1 MISSFIRKT
10 TTFINIEYLREM
22 AYSIHQIESINLD
35 RLLWITYLHSGTGEL
50 KPKGQIRTSSSNFK
64 ISLWADE
71 VKSKIIAHDP
81 TKTIDS
87 KDIDQDSY
95 VAYVNRVLEKFQNQ
109 LVYYESQ
116 LEQQKQKLNNS
127 LTSEIEEAIRKFV
140 QQNGIALYK
149 ISIDGLIA
157 TVEYDYKDQ
166 LIRLEFEKENP
177 NEFQVSP
184 IIRLRIFDWFVLLLC
199 I

>member
-1 MISSFIRKT
+1 MIRSFIRKT

-50 KPKGQIRTSSSNFK
+50 KPKGQITTSSSNFK
-64 ISLWADE
+64 ISLWPDE

-109 LVYYESQ
+109 LIYYESQ
-116 LEQQKQKLNNS
+116 LEQQKQ
-127 LTSEIEEAIRKFV
+127 
-140 QQNGIALYK
+140 
-149 ISIDGLIA
+149 
-157 TVEYDYKDQ
+157 
-166 LIRLEFEKENP
+166 
-177 NEFQVSP
+177 
-184 IIRLRIFDWFVLLLC
+184 
-199 I
+199 

>member
-22 AYSIHQIESINLD
+22 AYSIHQIESISLD
-35 RLLWITYLHSGTGEL
+35 RLLRITYLHLGTGEL
-50 KPKGQIRTSSSNFK
+50 KPKGQITTSSSNFK
-64 ISLWADE
+64 IFVWPVE

-87 KDIDQDSY
+87 KDIDQDPY
-95 VAYVNRVLEKFQNQ
+95 VAYVKRVLEKFQNQ

-127 LTSEIEEAIRKFV
+127 LTSEIEEAIRKLV

-157 TVEYDYKDQ
+157 TVKYDYKDQ
-166 LIRLEFEKENP
+166 LIQLEFEKGNP

-184 IIRLRIFDWFVLLLC
+184 IIRLRIFD
-199 I
+199 